1 MGRFD
6 ETAEELAKGALK
18 SASPAKQGE
27 QPSLLKD
34 LALAV
39 PRGVEGFGQSIYN
52 LADTVVGD
60 ALPDYNERFLGR
72 SETFAGG
79 LVEGATQFLTGF
91 VPIMG
96 GLGKIGKVA
105 SLSSKTKG
113 AASVIAKG
121 ASHLKPDQLKAVA
134 RLKPKT
140 QTVLKGL
147 AASTATDFLAF
158 DGQEERL
165 SDLIQQFPSLKNPV
179 TEFLQSDENDDEIEG
194 RLKNVLEG
202 LFIEAGVG
210 ALAVPFLKGVKLIKA
225 RNKGMA
231 KGLTKVE
238 AQEKAL
244 KDSDLTED
252 EIIEEYIPREQAA
265 RERAEEDELM
275 AQMGGDFGSP
285 DMDLQRRGDFDESAD
300 IPADTPVDPETGIA
314 RPPEE
319 RDLPEMP
326 EDSARPLDPL
336 DDPNPYIDPDADE
349 GVGGRIGGRD
359 VDEIPEPQT
368 RETGEELRETDLY
381 NDVMTTVRKV
391 LDKTG
396 NNIEGGEQ
404 AIKSAYRGFRTQS
417 ERAMFTR
424 ALAEERFARA
434 KKAGTLPKTTAEE
447 LVGISRNR
455 IDILNSGDVN
465 GVEAALRKIKND
477 PEKLQEFRVRQDALY
492 DVQEY
497 AAENVAEA
505 ARNFKA
511 VKEADAK
518 TGSGGV
524 EKARTELFVALE
536 QLTDAQQ
543 LWAEVGREYS
553 LGLLS
558 RRFLYK
564 RGHNRL
570 AGAKALED
578 KRQGFDFDDPKR
590 VTKDSMEEYRDRMTG
605 SINED
610 KMVNILI
617 AATDAQDMEH
627 MLKSMNKLNHKQ
639 RLNNSFDMVKEY
651 WLNSLLSAPST
662 QLVNIMGNF
671 LTQGIRQAEVVVG
684 AAMRGDTNLVRA
696 NLNLTYYFEAFQ
708 EALTLASKTMEKNEA
723 ITIPDR
729 RAFLETNFD
738 QRSITAK
745 KAGLDDDS
753 TMGKAFN
760 WLGEFVGLPSR
771 FLLTGDEFFK
781 ALNYRHYVRTELAVS
796 GYEKGLR
803 GEDLAKYVEDRFQAS
818 VTKTGAMYSED
829 ALYREAGIAADKAK
843 SARYG
848 TVGLK
853 HGERRKF
860 IDEYMQENR
869 RKMDGFSDEEQ
880 ETLLESAKQA
890 TLINTHTQDVKV
902 GSMREIT
909 KIINDNPALTF
920 VVPFVRTPTNILRFA
935 LGRTTLK
942 ALDTKTYKRIGEL
955 KQSERKA
962 LELQQKLSSKDR
974 REVAEIQGQLATA
987 VGMTSLGLYYAMNNS
1002 DFITG
1007 FGPRDKEQREAWKNA
1022 GNQEY
1027 SIRVGD
1033 TWYSYQRLDPFATMI
1048 GIYADLIEGS
1058 RSGELDGDRASNIFA
1073 LLALTFQNNITNKS
1087 YVQGLDNLFQVL
1099 RDPMKNGSRFIGN
1112 IAAGAV
1118 PNVMNHAMN
1127 YQEDR
1132 LLRETRGTLDY
1143 ALKRTPFLNQRLM
1156 PKRDIFGDVMTMP
1169 TSGIRGVLDP
1179 IYRKEVSDDLVNHE
1193 FANLSHGFSKPTH
1206 KILNSIDMH
1215 EYKNQDGQT
1224 AYDRMLELSGTTKIN
1239 GLTQKE
1245 ALRQLIQAPE
1255 YQAMNLE
1262 GDDALGI
1269 KSPRVRALQKVMNR
1283 YRRKAKAITLNEF
1296 DELRN
1301 AYSTTIQQRRLQQ

>member
-1 MGRFD
+1 MGIFD
-6 ETAEELAKGALK
+6 ETANEIAKGTLK
-18 SASPAKQGE
+18 SASPAKEGKK
-27 QPSLLKD
+27 PSLLKD
-34 LALAV
+34 LALAI

-52 LADTVVGD
+52 LADSVVGD

-72 SETFAGG
+72 SETMVGG
-79 LVEGATQFLTGF
+79 LVEGATQFMTGF

-96 GLGKIGKVA
+96 GLGKLGKVA
-105 SLSSKTKG
+105 SLNAKTKG
-113 AASVIAKG
+113 AASLIAKG
-121 ASHLKPDQLKAVA
+121 SSHLKPNQLKAVSS
-134 RLKPKT
+134 LKPKT

-147 AASTATDFLAF
+147 GASTATDFLAF

-165 SDLIQQFPSLKNPV
+165 SDLIQQFPALKNPV
-179 TEFLQSDENDDEIEG
+179 TEFLQADEKDTQVEG

-202 LFIEAGVG
+202 LFVEAGIG
-210 ALAVPFLKGVKLIKA
+210 AIAVPFVKGIKLIKN
-225 RNKGMA
+225 RNKNMA
-231 KGLTKVE
+231 KGMTKVE

-252 EIIEEYIPREQAA
+252 EITTEYVPREQAA
-265 RERAEEDELM
+265 KERAEEDALM
-275 AQMGGDFGSP
+275 DEMGGDYGSP
-285 DMDLQRRGDFDESAD
+285 DMDVQRQGDFDESAN
-300 IPADTPVDPETGIA
+300 IPADTPLDERGLA

-326 EDSARPLDPL
+326 EDSARPLDPT
-336 DDPNPYIDPDADE
+336 DDPNPYVDPDADE
-349 GVGGRIGGRD
+349 PIGGRIGGKE
-359 VDEIPEPQT
+359 VDEIPDTKPK
-368 RETGEELRETDLY
+368 ETGEEKLETDLY
-381 NDVMTTVRKV
+381 NDVLTTVRKV
-391 LDKTG
+391 LDKAG
-396 NNIEGGEQ
+396 NFIEGGEQ
-404 AIKSAYRGFRTQS
+404 AIKSAYRGFRSQS
-417 ERAMFTR
+417 ERAMFTK
-424 ALAEERFARA
+424 ALAEERLARA
-434 KKAGTLPKTTAEE
+434 KKAGTLPSTTADE
-447 LVGISRNR
+447 LVGISRDR

-465 GVEAALRKIKND
+465 GVEAAIKRLKND
-477 PEKLQEFRVRQDALY
+477 PEKLTEFRIRQDALY
-492 DVQEY
+492 EIQEY

-505 ARNFKA
+505 AKNFKA
-511 VKEADAK
+511 VKEADLK

-524 EKARTELFVALE
+524 EKARTELFIALE

-564 RGHNRL
+564 KGHSKL
-570 AGAKALED
+570 AGTKALED
-578 KRQGFDFDDPKR
+578 KRQGFDFDRPER
-590 VTKDSMEEYRDRMTG
+590 ATKEAMESYRDRMTG

-617 AATDAQDMEH
+617 AATNAQDMQH
-627 MLKSMNKLNHKQ
+627 MLKGMNKLNAKQ
-639 RLNNSFDMVKEY
+639 RLHNSADMVKEY

-671 LTQGIRQAEVVVG
+671 LTQGIRQAEVIVG

-696 NLNLTYYFEAFQ
+696 NMNLTYYFESFQ
-708 EALTLASKTMEKNEA
+708 EALTLARKTMTTNEA
-723 ITIPDR
+723 VTIPDR

-745 KAGLDDDS
+745 NVGLDDDS

-760 WLGEFVGLPSR
+760 WLGEWVGLPSR

-781 ALNYRHYVRTELAVS
+781 ALNYRHYVRTELSVA

-829 ALYREAGIAADKAK
+829 ALYREANIEADKARSTK
-843 SARYG
+843 YG
-848 TVGLK
+848 TIGLK

-860 IDEYMQENR
+860 IDNYMDENR
-869 RKMDGFSDEEQ
+869 SKMDGFSETEQ
-880 ETLLESAKQA
+880 ETILNGAKQA
-890 TLINTHTQDVKV
+890 TLINTHTQDAKY
-902 GSMREIT
+902 GSMKEIT
-909 KIINDNPALTF
+909 KIINDNPLLTY
-920 VVPFVRTPTNILRFA
+920 VVPFVRTPANILKFA
-935 LGRTTLK
+935 LGRTGLK
-942 ALDTKTYKRIGEL
+942 AVDFKTYKRVGEL
-955 KQSERKA
+955 RQSERKA
-962 LELQQKLSSKDR
+962 MELQQKLNSGER
-974 REVAEIQGQLATA
+974 REIAEIQGQLATA
-987 VGMTSLGLYYAMNNS
+987 AGMTSLGFFYAMNNS
-1002 DFITG
+1002 EFITG

-1058 RSGELDGDRASNIFA
+1058 RSGELDGDQASNVFA

-1087 YVQGLDNLFQVL
+1087 YVQGIDNLFQVL
-1099 RDPMKNGSRFIGN
+1099 RDPMKNGSRFVGN
-1112 IAAGAV
+1112 IAAGFM

-1132 LLRETRGTLDY
+1132 ILRETRGTLDY
-1143 ALKRTPFLNQRLM
+1143 MMKRTPYLNKRLM

-1179 IYRKEVSDDLVNHE
+1179 IYRKEVSTDLVNHE
-1193 FANLSHGFSKPTH
+1193 FANLSHGFSMPSD
-1206 KILNSIDMH
+1206 KILGSVDMH
-1215 EYKNQDGQT
+1215 KYENEGGQT
-1224 AYDRMLELSGTTKIN
+1224 AYDRMVEIAGTTKID
-1239 GLTQKE
+1239 GMTQKE
-1245 ALRQLIQAPE
+1245 ALRKLIQTPE

-1269 KSPRVRALQKVMNR
+1269 KSPRVKALQRVMSR
-1283 YRRKAKAITLNEF
+1283 YRRRAKSLTLNEF
-1296 DELRN
+1296 SELRN
-1301 AYSTTIQQRRLQQ
+1301 AYTTTLEQRRLNQ